1 MERSIIK
8 NPAKRKKSI
17 RHKKILKMTRFIK
30 KNKQHIGLPPDEL
43 IFRGQKKIDQ
53 VLLRIIDFDST
64 NLTEDYVK
72 TVKEISEFQHKNTV
86 TWINVDGLH
95 NTSIM
100 EEITSAFNLDTLVM
114 AEVLNTEARPR
125 VIEYDNCTLITI
137 KMLQNDDNS
146 NKTIVENL
154 SLILT
159 KSVLISFQ
167 ERKGDV
173 FEPVRERIRK
183 QKKRIRNGGTDYL
196 TFALLDIVVDNYL
209 YVISLLGEKIETLEE
224 TLLLNPNQK
233 IINEINNY
241 KRELNFLRKSIK
253 PAKEMIF
260 SLAKLD
266 SDYIGESTYVHYKEL
281 EDNISQANDA
291 SDDYREILSDQL
303 NIYHTTI
310 SSKLND
316 IMKFLTVFSVI
327 FIPLTFIAGIYG
339 TNFEYVPELSYK
351 YSYFIMWGLMIVIAV
366 IMLLFFK
373 NKKWF

>member
-1 MERSIIK
+1 
-8 NPAKRKKSI
+8 
-17 RHKKILKMTRFIK
+17 MTRFVK
-30 KNKQHIGLPPDEL
+30 KSKQEIGLAPDEL
-43 IFRGQKKIDQ
+43 IFRGQKKTDQ
-53 VLLRIIDFDST
+53 VLLRIIDFDSN
-64 NLTEDYVK
+64 NLTENDVK
-72 TVKEISEFQHKNTV
+72 TVKEVSAFQHKDTV

-100 EEITSAFNLDTLVM
+100 QEITTAFNLDTLVM

-125 VIEYDNCTLITI
+125 VIEYDNCALITI
-137 KMLQNDDNS
+137 KMLRLDDKNG
-146 NKTIVENL
+146 KTIVENL

-159 KSVLISFQ
+159 KTVLLSFQ
-167 ERKGDV
+167 EQKGDV

-209 YVISLLGEKIETLEE
+209 YVISILGEKIETLEE
-224 TLLLNPNQK
+224 NLLLNPNQNV
-233 IINEINNY
+233 INEINNY
-241 KRELNFLRKSIK
+241 KRDLNFLRKSIK

-260 SLAKLD
+260 SLAKTE
-266 SDYIGESTYVHYKEL
+266 SDFITESTYLHFKEL

-291 SDDYREILSDQL
+291 SDNYREILSDQL

-339 TNFEYVPELSYK
+339 TNFEYVPELSFK
-351 YSYFIMWGLMIVIAV
+351 YSYFIMWVVMVVVAIG
-366 IMLLFFK
+366 MLLFFK
-373 NKKWF
+373 KKKWF

>member
-1 MERSIIK
+1 M
-8 NPAKRKKSI
+8 A
-17 RHKKILKMTRFIK
+17 RFIK
-30 KNKQHIGLPPDEL
+30 KNKQEIGLSPDEL
-43 IFRGQKKIDQ
+43 IFRGQKKVEQ
-53 VLLRIIDFDST
+53 VLLRIIDFDSE
-64 NLTEDYVK
+64 NLTEDDVK
-72 TVKEISEFQHKNTV
+72 TVKEISQFQHKNTV

-100 EEITSAFNLDTLVM
+100 QEITSAFNIDTLVM
-114 AEVLNTEARPR
+114 AEVLNTDARPR
-125 VIEYDNCTLITI
+125 VIEYDNCALITV
-137 KMLQNDDNS
+137 KMLRLDKN
-146 NKTIVENL
+146 NKTVVENL

-159 KSVLISFQ
+159 KTVLISFQ
-167 ERKGDV
+167 EQKGDV

-209 YVISLLGEKIETLEE
+209 YVISVLGEKIETLEE
-224 TLLLNPNQK
+224 NLLLNPNQN
-233 IINEINNY
+233 IINKINNY

-260 SLAKLD
+260 SLAKTE
-266 SDYIGESTYVHYKEL
+266 SDFITESTYLHFKEL

-339 TNFEYVPELSYK
+339 TNFEYVPELSFK
-351 YSYFIMWGLMIVIAV
+351 YSYFIMWFVMIIVAIG
-366 IMLLFFK
+366 MLLFFK

>member
-1 MERSIIK
+1 M
-8 NPAKRKKSI
+8 AK
-17 RHKKILKMTRFIK
+17 FIK
-30 KNKQHIGLPPDEL
+30 KNRQEIGLAPDEL
-43 IFRGQKKIDQ
+43 IFRGQKKTNQ
-53 VLLRIIDFDST
+53 VILRIIDFDSN
-64 NLTEDYVK
+64 NLREDDIK
-72 TVKEISEFQHKNTV
+72 TVKEVSLFQHKNTV

-95 NTSIM
+95 NTAIM
-100 EEITSAFNLDTLVM
+100 QEITTAFNLDTLVM

-137 KMLQNDDNS
+137 KMLRIDEENG
-146 NKTIVENL
+146 KTLVENL
-154 SLILT
+154 SLILLKT
-159 KSVLISFQ
+159 VLISFQ
-167 ERKGDV
+167 EQKGDV
-173 FEPVRERIRK
+173 FEPVRDRIRK
-183 QKKRIRNGGTDYL
+183 QKKRIRSGGTDYL

-209 YVISLLGEKIETLEE
+209 YVISILGEKIETLEE
-224 TLLLNPNQK
+224 NLLLNPNQN

-260 SLAKLD
+260 SLAKTE
-266 SDYIGESTYVHYKEL
+266 SDFITESTYLHFKEL

-310 SSKLND
+310 STKLND

-339 TNFEYVPELSYK
+339 TNFEYIPELSFK
-351 YSYFIMWGLMIVIAV
+351 YSYFIMWIAMITVAFG
-366 IMLLFFK
+366 MLLFFK
-373 NKKWF
+373 RKKWF